1 MKPNSVD
8 CSKLT
13 YVLQEA
19 GVFDSLVPVLM
30 YNEGLDPQAAI
41 ERAKEMLLKSYERFR
56 QAERDLYY
64 QTDAEDLVVIKAY
77 MLGCKNLV
85 MANLNWRYVS

>member
-1 MKPNSVD
+1 MKLNSVD

-13 YVLQEA
+13 YVLQKA
-19 GVFDSLVPVLM
+19 GVFHSLVPVLM

-41 ERAKEMLLKSYERFR
+41 ERAKEMLHESYERFR
-56 QAERDLYY
+56 QAERDLYD

-77 MLGCKNLV
+77 MLGCKNVV